1 MVSNSTTGTL
11 FYFTLISSAL
21 LFCTLPLL
29 NFIYT
34 FYKRLIFLTYILAAV
49 LYALIL

>member
-29 NFIYT
+29 NFIHT
-34 FYKRLIFLTYILAAV
+34 FYKRLISRAYILTDFF
-49 LYALIL
+49 ALIL